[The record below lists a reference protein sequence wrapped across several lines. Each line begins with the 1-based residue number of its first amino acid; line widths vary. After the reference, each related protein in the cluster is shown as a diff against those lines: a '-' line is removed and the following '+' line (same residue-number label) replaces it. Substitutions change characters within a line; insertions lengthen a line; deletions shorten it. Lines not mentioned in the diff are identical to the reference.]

1 MSVLRRTAIAL
12 AFSLA
17 TAACGGDGEPPGP
30 KSVTIVPDLTGYS
43 AIPLGALKASGGSSP
58 SGTFSYL
65 MVDGAIDWYLFAAH
79 LASGRAYRVV
89 LTAADGKE
97 YAIASRT
104 ADDHG
109 ALGAHGVETTLM
121 NRQCVGAEDP
131 SRRPIASARTL
142 GIALKRDGSAR
153 GASGNDLLGSR
164 SALPCGGNGDGNFDY
179 VLRSTEPVAVS
190 P

>member
-1 MSVLRRTAIAL
+1 MLRCTAIAL
-12 AFSLA
+12 AIAFAS
-17 TAACGGDGEPPGP
+17 AACSGDGEPPQP

-43 AIPLGALKASGGSSP
+43 TIPLGALKASKERSP

-65 MVDGAIDWYLFAAH
+65 MVDGAIDWYLFATH
-79 LASGRAYRVV
+79 LAPHRAYRVV
-89 LTAADGKE
+89 FTAADSKE
-97 YAIASRT
+97 YAVASRV
-104 ADDHG
+104 ADGDG

-131 SRRPIASARTL
+131 SRRPIESARTL

-164 SALPCGGNGDGNFDY
+164 SALPCGGNGDGNFEY
-179 VLRSTEPVAVS
+179 VLRSAEPVAVS